1 MTDSTSWSIAQYYDR
16 QPEREWERLERHRT
30 EFALTLRTLADHLPS
45 PPARVLD
52 CGGGPGRYAI
62 ELARRGYDV
71 VLFDIST
78 GNLRLAREKAVEAG
92 VTLAAFEEGT
102 ATDLSRFPD
111 GVFDAVLLMG
121 PLYHLLRE
129 EERELAL
136 AEAHRVLTPGG
147 ALFAAF
153 LSRYAVLRWAAAH
166 EPAWPVENPQPLETL
181 LTTGVLLPRG
191 RDDLEFVAH
200 FAHPTDVVPLLR
212 DEGFEVMTVL
222 AAEGL
227 VSMIEDAVNDL
238 SGPAWDA
245 WVDLN
250 YRVANDSSIQG
261 CVEHLLA
268 VAVKPRWRAVLC
280 RIGRR
285 LSEVEMAWKVVGGA
299 SVALHGVDVPVNDVD
314 IETTAEHACR
324 FEELF
329 ADRVVDRVALRESAV
344 YRSHFGRFDFD
355 GVMVEVMGDLHRR
368 DGEAW
373 VPTATK
379 TEITVDLDGV
389 PVCISWLEEETLAY
403 IRRGRLDRAARCLRH
418 CDRGRLVS
426 LLRREL
432 ATDVL

>member
-1 MTDSTSWSIAQYYDR
+1 
-16 QPEREWERLERHRT
+16 
-30 EFALTLRTLADHLPS
+30 
-45 PPARVLD
+45 
-52 CGGGPGRYAI
+52 
-62 ELARRGYDV
+62 
-71 VLFDIST
+71 
-78 GNLRLAREKAVEAG
+78 
-92 VTLAAFEEGT
+92 
-102 ATDLSRFPD
+102 
-111 GVFDAVLLMG
+111 
-121 PLYHLLRE
+121 
-129 EERELAL
+129 
-136 AEAHRVLTPGG
+136 
-147 ALFAAF
+147 
-153 LSRYAVLRWAAAH
+153 
-166 EPAWPVENPQPLETL
+166 
-181 LTTGVLLPRG
+181 
-191 RDDLEFVAH
+191 
-200 FAHPTDVVPLLR
+200 
-212 DEGFEVMTVL
+212 
-222 AAEGL
+222 
-227 VSMIEDAVNDL
+227 
-238 SGPAWDA
+238 
-245 WVDLN
+245 
-250 YRVANDSSIQG
+250 
-261 CVEHLLA
+261 
-268 VAVKPRWRAVLC
+268 
-280 RIGRR
+280 
-285 LSEVEMAWKVVGGA
+285 MAWKVVGGA

>member
-212 DEGFEVMTVL
+212 DKGFEVVTVL
-222 AAEGL
+222 AA
-227 VSMIEDAVNDL
+227 
-238 SGPAWDA
+238 
-245 WVDLN
+245 
-250 YRVANDSSIQG
+250 
-261 CVEHLLA
+261 
-268 VAVKPRWRAVLC
+268 
-280 RIGRR
+280 
-285 LSEVEMAWKVVGGA
+285 
-299 SVALHGVDVPVNDVD
+299 
-314 IETTAEHACR
+314 
-324 FEELF
+324 
-329 ADRVVDRVALRESAV
+329 
-344 YRSHFGRFDFD
+344 
-355 GVMVEVMGDLHRR
+355 
-368 DGEAW
+368 
-373 VPTATK
+373 
-379 TEITVDLDGV
+379 
-389 PVCISWLEEETLAY
+389 
-403 IRRGRLDRAARCLRH
+403 
-418 CDRGRLVS
+418 
-426 LLRREL
+426 
-432 ATDVL
+432 